1 MPRFALSLFAAGPA
15 GLAVLLLLALFAM
28 PADEARADSGHPGG
42 NFPLHQAAGEDGDL
56 AAVIHLLGSAHAID
70 VNESPS
76 GPPHYGGTPLHEAAY
91 RAYATIAATLI
102 AAGADVNAKDDFDD
116 TPLHSFTGDAAVI
129 SLLLSAGADVN
140 VKNNGGETPLH
151 RVILNLNRAPE
162 DVNVFAVS
170 LLLLAGADVNAKDIG
185 GGTPLHLAVYRNRT
199 SVVSLLVSA
208 GADVNAKDNGDETP
222 LHNAA
227 IQGHASL
234 VSVLLSAGADVNVK
248 DYSGETPLHYA
259 ARRHDRATIAA
270 MLIAAGA
277 DVNAKGE
284 FGQTPLHFA
293 LFWGS
298 DSFVS
303 VLLSAGADVNAKDND
318 GNTPLHYAA
327 DQERAPF
334 VSALLLAGA
343 NVNAKDNYGRTP
355 LHSAAFRGGAS
366 VVSLLLMAGADVNA
380 KDNDGNTPLNYVAS
394 RGYAPAVSALLSA
407 GANVNAKGNDGKTP
421 LHQAVS
427 NGHASVVSLLLLA
440 GADVNEKIDAGIGT
454 LLHLAAYGGNAPI
467 VSLLL
472 SAGADV
478 HAKNGSGYMPLHWAA
493 FQGGA
498 SVVSLLLLA
507 GADVNAK
514 DNDGHTPLR
523 ESCNAFNE
531 CRPTPVRFA
540 LIAAGGHW
548 GEACADMLSVNP
560 AGPFPLCVALSAGI
574 CGELNPPQFYDAPRD
589 ECVAY
594 PGGDYPLH
602 YAAGR
607 DGNLAAV
614 VQLLRLGSGR
624 GFDVNEKNNF
634 GRTPLYYAAGWGHAT
649 IVVTLLSAGADAHAK
664 DNDGETPLHR
674 AADNGHA
681 PVVSLLLSAGA
692 KADEEAG
699 FVRHTPLHLAAGSGH
714 AAVVSLLL
722 SAGAEVNAKN
732 LIDNTPL
739 HHAAKSAHAS
749 AVSLLLSAR
758 ADVNAKNIYGNTP
771 LHETSDAGFSSC
783 AGSAAACAAVRPV
796 LIAAGAHWGEACA
809 GAAVVN
815 PAGPAVPCLCE
826 SPNVGA
832 ADNCQA
838 PSAAACGGLIPAKFY
853 SAEKSACVPYA
864 PCVGGT
870 LNLETNACECPNRLA
885 ALGDGVCEYKAATCE
900 MLGGVVE
907 DERVCSG
914 IDINDTFC
922 IVDSDSAFPC
932 LGLFY
937 HVWLCNDRFNRPAL
951 DPWHCGKTCSEG
963 LRARGAK
970 CAAD

>member
-1 MPRFALSLFAAGPA
+1 MPRFALPLFAAGPA
-15 GLAVLLLLALFAM
+15 GLAVLLLLALLAM
-28 PADEARADSGHPGG
+28 PAGEARAHGDSTATLHAEAY
-42 NFPLHQAAGEDGDL
+42 PLHEAAFQGDL
-56 AAVIHLLGSAHAID
+56 DSVNHFIAVHMAE
-70 VNESPS
+70 VNATAEYNSENHGFP
-76 GPPHYGGTPLHEAAY
+76 YFGGTPLHVASQGG
-91 RAYATIAATLI
+91 YATVAAALI
-102 AAGADVNAKDDFDD
+102 AAGAEVDATTFFGA
-116 TPLHSFTGDAAVI
+116 TPLHWTFHWGSTASVV
-129 SLLLSAGADVN
+129 SLLLSAGADAN
-140 VKNNGGETPLH
+140 ARDGRGWTPLH
-151 RVILNLNRAPE
+151 HWTIVDLKVDA
-162 DVNVFAVS
+162 
-170 LLLLAGADVNAKDIG
+170 LLL
-185 GGTPLHLAVYRNRT
+185 
-199 SVVSLLVSA
+199 
-208 GADVNAKDNGDETP
+208 
-222 LHNAA
+222 
-227 IQGHASL
+227 
-234 VSVLLSAGADVNVK
+234 
-248 DYSGETPLHYA
+248 
-259 ARRHDRATIAA
+259 
-270 MLIAAGA
+270 
-277 DVNAKGE
+277 
-284 FGQTPLHFA
+284 
-293 LFWGS
+293 
-298 DSFVS
+298 
-303 VLLSAGADVNAKDND
+303 LLSAGADVNAKDND
-318 GNTPLHYAA
+318 GYTPLYSAVSHDHPPYFYPDYPAMFSVLLSAGADANAKIEGAFGETALHRAVSNYSPAIVSILLSAGADANVKNDDGSTPLHYAIGSSHRGS
-327 DQERAPF
+327 EMI
-334 VSALLLAGA
+334 SMLL
-343 NVNAKDNYGRTP
+343 
-355 LHSAAFRGGAS
+355 S
-366 VVSLLLMAGADVNA
+366 AGADVNA
-380 KDNDGNTPLNYVAS
+380 KDNKGRTPLGWTGEYT
-394 RGYAPAVSALLSA
+394 RPF
-407 GANVNAKGNDGKTP
+407 
-421 LHQAVS
+421 
-427 NGHASVVSLLLLA
+427 VVSLLL
-440 GADVNEKIDAGIGT
+440 
-454 LLHLAAYGGNAPI
+454 
-467 VSLLL
+467 S
-472 SAGADV
+472 
-478 HAKNGSGYMPLHWAA
+478 
-493 FQGGA
+493 
-498 SVVSLLLLA
+498 
-507 GADVNAK
+507 
-514 DNDGHTPLR
+514 
-523 ESCNAFNE
+523 
-531 CRPTPVRFA
+531 
-540 LIAAGGHW
+540 AGGHW
-548 GEACADMLSVNP
+548 GEACADPLIVNP
-560 AGPFPLCVALSAGI
+560 AGPSPPCVALSAES
-574 CGELNPPQFYDAPRD
+574 CGGFNPPQFYDAPQD

-607 DGNLAAV
+607 GGNLAAV
-614 VQLLRLGSGR
+614 AQLLRLGSGR

-796 LIAAGAHWGEACA
+796 LIAAGGHWGEACA

-815 PAGPAVPCLCE
+815 PAEPAVPCICE

-838 PSAAACGGLIPAKFY
+838 PSAAACGGLTPAKFY

-870 LNLETNACECPNRLA
+870 LNPETNACECPDRLA

-951 DPWHCGKTCSEG
+951 DPWHCGKICSEG

>member
-1 MPRFALSLFAAGPA
+1 MPRFALSLFTAGPA
-15 GLAVLLLLALFAM
+15 GFAVLLLLALLAM
-28 PADEARADSGHPGG
+28 PAGEARADSGHPGG
-42 NFPLHQAAGEDGDL
+42 NFPLHRAAGMDGDL

-76 GPPHYGGTPLHEAAY
+76 GPPHYGGTPLHWAVD
-91 RAYATIAATLI
+91 RAHLTIAATLI

-140 VKNNGGETPLH
+140 AKNNGGETPLH

-185 GGTPLHLAVYRNRT
+185 GETPLHLAVYRNRA
-199 SVVSLLVSA
+199 SVVSLLLLA
-208 GADVNAKDNGDETP
+208 GADVNAKDIGDETP

-227 IQGHASL
+227 TQGHASL

-284 FGQTPLHFA
+284 FGHTPLHFA

-303 VLLSAGADVNAKDND
+303 VLLSARADVNAKDSL
-318 GNTPLHYAA
+318 GYTPLHSAA
-327 DQERAPF
+327 DQERASF
-334 VSALLLAGA
+334 VSALL
-343 NVNAKDNYGRTP
+343 
-355 LHSAAFRGGAS
+355 
-366 VVSLLLMAGADVNA
+366 M
-380 KDNDGNTPLNYVAS
+380 
-394 RGYAPAVSALLSA
+394 A

-674 AADNGHA
+674 AADNGHST
-681 PVVSLLLSAGA
+681 VVSLLLSAGA

-815 PAGPAVPCLCE
+815 PAGPAVPCICE

-838 PSAAACGGLIPAKFY
+838 PSADACGGLTPAKFY

-870 LNLETNACECPNRLA
+870 LNPETNVCECPNRLA

-907 DERVCSG
+907 DDRVCSG

-951 DPWHCGKTCSEG
+951 DPWHCGKICSEG

>member
-15 GLAVLLLLALFAM
+15 GPAVLLLLALLAM
-28 PADEARADSGHPGG
+28 PAGEARAHGDNTATLHAEAY
-42 NFPLHQAAGEDGDL
+42 PLHEAAFQGDL
-56 AAVIHLLGSAHAID
+56 DSVNHFLAVHMAE
-70 VNESPS
+70 VNATAEYNSENHGFP
-76 GPPHYGGTPLHEAAY
+76 YFGGTPLHVASQGV
-91 RAYATIAATLI
+91 YATVAAALI
-102 AAGADVNAKDDFDD
+102 AAGADVNATTFFGA
-116 TPLHSFTGDAAVI
+116 TPLHRTFSSFYWRSKASVV
-129 SLLLSAGADVN
+129 SLLLSAGADAN
-140 VKNNGGETPLH
+140 ARDGAGWTPLH
-151 RVILNLNRAPE
+151 HWAIGDLKVDA
-162 DVNVFAVS
+162 
-170 LLLLAGADVNAKDIG
+170 LLL
-185 GGTPLHLAVYRNRT
+185 
-199 SVVSLLVSA
+199 
-208 GADVNAKDNGDETP
+208 
-222 LHNAA
+222 
-227 IQGHASL
+227 
-234 VSVLLSAGADVNVK
+234 
-248 DYSGETPLHYA
+248 
-259 ARRHDRATIAA
+259 
-270 MLIAAGA
+270 
-277 DVNAKGE
+277 
-284 FGQTPLHFA
+284 
-293 LFWGS
+293 
-298 DSFVS
+298 
-303 VLLSAGADVNAKDND
+303 LLSAGADVNAKDND
-318 GNTPLHYAA
+318 GIAPLYSAVWSGPSRYHPDYPEMFSVLLSAGADANAKGYRGEPVLHRAIFDYYPAIVSILLSAGADVNAKAEYNGTTPLHYAIA
-327 DQERAPF
+327 AAYGPEMI
-334 VSALLLAGA
+334 SMLL
-343 NVNAKDNYGRTP
+343 
-355 LHSAAFRGGAS
+355 S
-366 VVSLLLMAGADVNA
+366 AGADVNA
-380 KDNDGNTPLNYVAS
+380 KDNDSNTPLGWTDEYT
-394 RGYAPAVSALLSA
+394 RPF
-407 GANVNAKGNDGKTP
+407 
-421 LHQAVS
+421 
-427 NGHASVVSLLLLA
+427 VVSLLL
-440 GADVNEKIDAGIGT
+440 
-454 LLHLAAYGGNAPI
+454 
-467 VSLLL
+467 S
-472 SAGADV
+472 
-478 HAKNGSGYMPLHWAA
+478 
-493 FQGGA
+493 
-498 SVVSLLLLA
+498 
-507 GADVNAK
+507 
-514 DNDGHTPLR
+514 
-523 ESCNAFNE
+523 
-531 CRPTPVRFA
+531 
-540 LIAAGGHW
+540 AGGHW
-548 GEACADMLSVNP
+548 GEACADPLIVNP
-560 AGPFPLCVALSAGI
+560 AGPSPPCVALSAES
-574 CGELNPPQFYDAPRD
+574 CGGFNPPQFYDALRD

-602 YAAGR
+602 YAAGL

-681 PVVSLLLSAGA
+681 PVISLLLSAGA

-783 AGSAAACAAVRPV
+783 ADSAAACAAVRPV

-815 PAGPAVPCLCE
+815 PAGPAVPCICE

-838 PSAAACGGLIPAKFY
+838 PSADACGELIPAKFY

-870 LNLETNACECPNRLA
+870 LNPETNACECPNRLA

-937 HVWLCNDRFNRPAL
+937 HVWQCNDRFNRPAL

-970 CAAD
+970 CGPD